1 MRTDP
6 RSTRRRAAVAG
17 LLVVLALL
25 AAPAC
30 AKKYQAERDGK
41 DIGQSLCDVR
51 DADTP
56 EEAQAA
62 LQDFNQQV
70 DDLSADISTFT
81 AEDRA
86 DIEEQVSDLVQ
97 HVGDDLLVQQDL
109 TVIRRS
115 LENIKDDLGDSGQA
129 AVDGFFQGIDDCD
142 G

>member
-56 EEAQAA
+56 EEARSA
-62 LQDFNQQV
+62 LQDFNEQV

-129 AVDGFFQGIDDCD
+129 AVDGFFEGLDDCD

>member
-1 MRTDP
+1 MRTQP
-6 RSTRRRAAVAG
+6 RSTRRAAAVAG
-17 LLVVLALL
+17 LLVVLALV

-30 AKKYQAERDGK
+30 AKKYQAEKDGK

-62 LQDFNQQV
+62 LEDFDQQV
-70 DDLSADISTFT
+70 DDLSSDVSTFT

-86 DIEEQVSDLVQ
+86 DIEEQVSDLAE

-115 LENIKDDLGDSGQA
+115 LENIKDDLGDSGEA
-129 AVDGFFQGIDDCD
+129 AIDGFFQGIDDCD